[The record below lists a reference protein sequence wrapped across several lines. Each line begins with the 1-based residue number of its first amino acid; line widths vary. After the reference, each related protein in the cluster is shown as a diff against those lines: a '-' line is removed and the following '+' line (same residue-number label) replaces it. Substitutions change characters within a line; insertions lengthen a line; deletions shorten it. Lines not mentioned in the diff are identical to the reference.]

1 MLLEHI
7 NSPQDL
13 KKLTLEQLPQL
24 AGEIRQRIIEVV
36 SCTGGHIASSLG
48 AVELAILL
56 HYCLD
61 TPRDKIIWDV
71 GHQSY
76 AHKILTG
83 RNKDLLSLRQ
93 YQGISGFPTKDE
105 SPFDTFTTGHS
116 STAVSLALG
125 LACARDYLAQEKYFR
140 VVAVIGDGSLSGG
153 LCFEGLNN
161 AGHLNKDIL
170 VVLNTNELSIAPNV
184 GALSTYLNKLIS
196 LPIYNRFRISLEHFV
211 KSRLPKGGR
220 LIKIA
225 NKFEEGLKGLFIPGM
240 FFEELGFRYF
250 GPLDGHNLHS
260 LIPTLKNI
268 LDIKGPVLL
277 HVITKKGKGYI
288 PAENEP
294 VKFHSAGPFE
304 ITTGRPKAA
313 GVRPETYTEV
323 FSNKLVELAKKNT
336 RITAITAAMPEG
348 TGLDKFRD
356 LYPERFFDVG
366 IAEGHAICF
375 AGGLAREGLKPV
387 VAIYSTFL
395 QRAYDQIIECISL
408 QNLGVVLAI
417 DRAGIVGEDGV
428 THQGI
433 FDIAFLKSIPN
444 LVLMAP
450 KDGPELEAMLEFAI
464 ALDRPVALRY
474 PRSVVPLSPLSPL
487 SPLKLGKAEVLREG
501 RDFILIALGSMVCA
515 SLEAMDTLEREG
527 LKGTLVNARFVKPL
541 DINLL
546 KALTSQVKFIFSVED
561 GIIEGGFGS
570 AVSEAIDKPEGSG
583 LPSDRQSHK
592 PEGSGLP
599 SDWPQ
604 GHGLASYGQSHS
616 PVIKIGLPAEFIP
629 HGSRD
634 ILLEKYGLTAQ
645 RIANTII
652 RYVR

>member
-7 NSPQDL
+7 NTPQDL
-13 KKLTLEQLPQL
+13 KKLRLEQLTPL

-36 SCTGGHIASSLG
+36 SCTGGHLASSLG
-48 AVELAILL
+48 AVELAIAL

-83 RNKDLLSLRQ
+83 RNRDFASLRQ
-93 YQGISGFPTKDE
+93 YQGISGFPAKDE

-125 LACARDYLAQEKYFR
+125 LACARDYLSKEKYFR

-170 VVLNTNELSIAPNV
+170 IVLNTNELSIAPNV

-196 LPIYNRFRISLEHFV
+196 LPIYNRFKASLEHFV

-268 LDIKGPVLL
+268 GDIKGPLLL
-277 HVITKKGKGYI
+277 HVITKKGKGYL

-294 VKFHSAGPFE
+294 VKFHSVGPFE
-304 ITTGRPKAA
+304 ITTGRPKSGGA
-313 GVRPETYTEV
+313 RPKTYTEV
-323 FSNKLVELAKKNT
+323 FSNKLIELAKNNA
-336 RITAITAAMPEG
+336 RIVAITAAMPEG

-366 IAEGHAICF
+366 IAEEHAICF
-375 AGGLAREGLKPV
+375 ASGLAREGLKPV
-387 VAIYSTFL
+387 VAVYSTFL
-395 QRAYDQIIECISL
+395 QRAYDQIIEAISL
-408 QNLGVVLAI
+408 QNLAIVLAI
-417 DRAGIVGEDGV
+417 DRAGIVGEDGA

-433 FDIAFLKSIPN
+433 FDIAFLKNIPN

-450 KDGPELEAMLEFAI
+450 KDGLELEAMLEVAI
-464 ALDRPVALRY
+464 ALDKPVALRY
-474 PRSVVPLSPLSPL
+474 PRSVIPPSGYPAKPLEI
-487 SPLKLGKAEVLREG
+487 GKAEVLREG
-501 RDFILIALGSMVCA
+501 KDFVLIALGSMTPA
-515 SLEAMDTLEREG
+515 SFEAMEMLEKEG

-541 DINLL
+541 DINLF
-546 KALTSQVKFIFSVED
+546 KALTSQAKFIFSTEE
-561 GIIEGGFGS
+561 GIVEGGFGS
-570 AVSEAIDKPEGSG
+570 VLTEAIEK
-583 LPSDRQSHK
+583 
-592 PEGSGLP
+592 
-599 SDWPQ
+599 
-604 GHGLASYGQSHS
+604 
-616 PVIKIGLPAEFIP
+616 PVIKIGLPAEFIT

-634 ILLEKYGLTAQ
+634 ILLDKYGLTAEGIVKKIKSV
-645 RIANTII
+645 IAL
-652 RYVR
+652 

>member
-1 MLLEHI
+1 MYLENI
-7 NSPQDL
+7 NIPQDL
-13 KKLTLEQLPQL
+13 KKLSLEQLPPL

-36 SCTGGHIASSLG
+36 SCTGGHLASSLG
-48 AVELAILL
+48 AVELAIAL

-83 RNKDLLSLRQ
+83 RNRDFASLRQ
-93 YQGISGFPTKDE
+93 YQGISGFPAKDE

-125 LACARDYLAQEKYFR
+125 LACARDHLSKEKYFR

-196 LPIYNRFRISLEHFV
+196 LPIYNRFRASLEHFV

-250 GPLDGHNLHS
+250 GPLDGHNLHN

-268 LDIKGPVLL
+268 LDIKSPVLL
-277 HVITKKGKGYI
+277 HVITKKGKGYV

-294 VKFHSAGPFE
+294 VKFHSVGPFE
-304 ITTGRPKAA
+304 ITTGRPKPGCA
-313 GVRPETYTEV
+313 RPKTYTEV
-323 FSNKLVELAKKNT
+323 FSNKLIELAKKNA
-336 RITAITAAMPEG
+336 RIVAITAAMPEG
-348 TGLDKFRD
+348 TGLDQFRD

-366 IAEGHAICF
+366 IAEGHAVCF

-387 VAIYSTFL
+387 IAVYSTFL

-408 QNLGVVLAI
+408 QGLAIVLAI
-417 DRAGIVGEDGV
+417 DRAGIVGEDGA

-433 FDIAFLKSIPN
+433 FDIAFLKTIPN

-450 KDGPELEAMLEFAI
+450 KDGLELEAMLEFAI
-464 ALDRPVALRY
+464 ALDKPVALRY
-474 PRSVVPLSPLSPL
+474 PRSVIPPSGYPVKPLEI
-487 SPLKLGKAEVLREG
+487 GKAEVLREG
-501 RDFILIALGSMVCA
+501 TDFVLLALGSMVSP
-515 SLEAMDTLEREG
+515 SLEAMEMLEKKG
-527 LKGTLVNARFVKPL
+527 LKGALVNARFVKPL
-541 DINLL
+541 DINLF
-546 KALTSQVKFIFSVED
+546 KALTAQAKFIFSTEE
-561 GIIEGGFGS
+561 GIVEGGFGS
-570 AVSEAIDKPEGSG
+570 AVTEAID
-583 LPSDRQSHK
+583 R
-592 PEGSGLP
+592 
-599 SDWPQ
+599 
-604 GHGLASYGQSHS
+604 

-634 ILLEKYGLTAQ
+634 ILLDKYGLTAKG
-645 RIANTII
+645 IADKILKTVKRSGSI
-652 RYVR
+652 